1 MAAACGHGCAEPGGQ
16 SNVAGPEG
24 SLRDNFYVLL
34 TDLVDASAAVAG
46 TSARSAKIEQIA
58 ALLRHVPPG
67 EVKVAVAFLSG
78 EILQGQIG
86 VGYAALGGLLRVGAV
101 SDDPGAPEAPAA
113 APALT
118 LTDVNVAF
126 DAIGA
131 IAGPGSQ
138 VERRRLL
145 AEFFGRAT
153 EREREF
159 LVRLLTGDLGQGA
172 LEGIMT
178 DAVAKAAGV
187 PAEEVRRAHQL
198 GGSLPEV
205 AQAALGDVAQAALDG
220 PGPGDAGPGGDS
232 GDVRPDGDIRTAGPN
247 DRLPYAGPG
256 DRLLYAGRSDRLPH
270 AGPDGDSADDGTERG
285 DPAVRRALTA
295 LRSFTLRVGRPVR
308 PMLAASAPDIAAALG
323 RISPAAAEWKIDG
336 IRIQVHRVGG
346 QVAVFTRTL
355 EDITARVPEIAEA
368 ALSLQVASVVLDGE
382 AVALAP
388 DGRPRPFQVTA
399 ARTASQIDVGR
410 QRAETPLTPF
420 LFDLLHLNGA
430 DLIDAPASERHRLLS
445 QVVPAA
451 MLTPRTVTDD
461 PAAAQAFF
469 ADAVARGHEGLVL
482 KSLDS
487 PYRAGRRGS
496 EWIKVKPRHTL
507 DLVILAAEWGHGR
520 RRGVL
525 SNLHLG
531 ARDPDTGGLV
541 MLGKTFKGLT
551 DEMLAWQTGRL
562 LELADP
568 PLGGRE
574 HEDRREAFG
583 VVRVRPELVVEIAF
597 DGVQASRRYPGGLA
611 LRFARVIRF
620 RPDKSSAEADTIGAV
635 REIWAH
641 GAADEE

>member
-1 MAAACGHGCAEPGGQ
+1 
-16 SNVAGPEG
+16 
-24 SLRDNFYVLL
+24 VLL
-34 TDLVDASAAVAG
+34 NDLVEASAAVAG

-58 ALLRHVPPG
+58 ALLRHVPPS
-67 EVKVAVAFLSG
+67 EVRLAVAFLSG

-86 VGYAALGGLLRVGAV
+86 VGYAALGELLRVGAAV
-101 SDDPGAPEAPAA
+101 RDDPGLPEARAA
-113 APALT
+113 APTLT
-118 LTDVNVAF
+118 LTDVDVAF
-126 DAIGA
+126 EAIGA
-131 IAGPGSQ
+131 VAGPGSQ
-138 VERRRLL
+138 AERRRLL

-159 LVRLLTGDLGQGA
+159 LIRLLTGDLGQGA
-172 LEGIMT
+172 LQGIMT
-178 DAVAKAAGV
+178 DAVARAAGV

-205 AQAALGDVAQAALDG
+205 AQAALGGPALGGPAPDSPAPDSPGADG
-220 PGPGDAGPGGDS
+220 PRPDGAGPGGHQPDS
-232 GDVRPDGDIRTAGPN
+232 P
-247 DRLPYAGPG
+247 GPG
-256 DRLLYAGRSDRLPH
+256 A
-270 AGPDGDSADDGTERG
+270 DSADTD
-285 DPAVRRALTA
+285 AAARRALTA

-308 PMLAASAPDIAAALG
+308 PMLAASAPDIAAAFA

-336 IRIQVHRVGG
+336 IRIQVHRMGE

-368 ALSLQVASVVLDGE
+368 ALSLEVSAAVLDGE
-382 AVALAP
+382 AVALAR

-399 ARTASQIDVGR
+399 ARTASQIGVGR

-420 LFDLLHLNGA
+420 LFDLLHLDGT
-430 DLIDAPASERHRLLS
+430 DLIDVPASERQRLLS
-445 QVVPAA
+445 QVVPEA
-451 MLTPRTVTDD
+451 MLTPRIVTDD
-461 PAAAQAFF
+461 PAVAQDFF
-469 ADAVARGHEGLVL
+469 ADAVARGHEGVVV

-487 PYRAGRRGS
+487 PYRTGRRGS

-551 DEMLAWQTGRL
+551 DEMLAWQTTRL

-568 PLGGRE
+568 PLGARE
-574 HEDRREAFG
+574 QEDRREAFG

-611 LRFARVIRF
+611 LRFARVLRY
-620 RPDKSSAEADTIGAV
+620 RPDKNPAEADTIGAV

-641 GAADEE
+641 GAADEG

>member
-1 MAAACGHGCAEPGGQ
+1 
-16 SNVAGPEG
+16 
-24 SLRDNFYVLL
+24 VLL

-58 ALLRHVPPG
+58 ALLRHVPPS

-86 VGYAALGGLLRVGAV
+86 VGYAALGGLLRVGAGV
-101 SDDPGAPEAPAA
+101 RDDPGVPEARAA
-113 APALT
+113 APTLT
-118 LTDVNVAF
+118 LTDVDVAF
-126 DAIGA
+126 EAIGA
-131 IAGPGSQ
+131 VAGPGSQ
-138 VERRRLL
+138 AERRRLL

-159 LVRLLTGDLGQGA
+159 LVRLLAGDLGQGA

-178 DAVAKAAGV
+178 DAVARAAGV

-205 AQAALGDVAQAALDG
+205 AQAALGG
-220 PGPGDAGPGGDS
+220 
-232 GDVRPDGDIRTAGPN
+232 
-247 DRLPYAGPG
+247 
-256 DRLLYAGRSDRLPH
+256 
-270 AGPDGDSADDGTERG
+270 AGPDGPGAEGPRPDGPEPGDDSADADA
-285 DPAVRRALTA
+285 AVRRALTA

-336 IRIQVHRVGG
+336 IRIQVHRVGDR
-346 QVAVFTRTL
+346 VAVFTRTL

-368 ALSLQVASVVLDGE
+368 ALSLRVSAAVLDGE

-399 ARTASQIDVGR
+399 ARTASQVDVGR
-410 QRAETPLTPF
+410 QRAETPLSPF

-430 DLIDAPASERHRLLS
+430 DLIDAPASERHQLLS
-445 QVVPAA
+445 QVVPVA
-451 MLTPRTVTDD
+451 MLTPRIVTDD
-461 PAAAQAFF
+461 PAVAQDFF
-469 ADAVARGHEGLVL
+469 ADAVARGHEGVVL

-551 DEMLAWQTGRL
+551 DEMLAWQTTRL

-568 PLGGRE
+568 PLRDGE

-620 RPDKSSAEADTIGAV
+620 RPDKNPAEADTIGAV

-641 GAADEE
+641 AAADEG

>member
-1 MAAACGHGCAEPGGQ
+1 
-16 SNVAGPEG
+16 
-24 SLRDNFYVLL
+24 VLL

-58 ALLRHVPPG
+58 ALLRHVPPS

-86 VGYAALGGLLRVGAV
+86 VGYAALGGLLRVGAGV
-101 SDDPGAPEAPAA
+101 RDDPGVPEARAA

-118 LTDVNVAF
+118 LTDVDVAF
-126 DAIGA
+126 EAIGA
-131 IAGPGSQ
+131 VAGPGSQ
-138 VERRRLL
+138 AERRRLL

-159 LVRLLTGDLGQGA
+159 LVRLLAGDLGQGA

-178 DAVAKAAGV
+178 DAVARAAGV

-205 AQAALGDVAQAALDG
+205 AQAALGG
-220 PGPGDAGPGGDS
+220 
-232 GDVRPDGDIRTAGPN
+232 
-247 DRLPYAGPG
+247 
-256 DRLLYAGRSDRLPH
+256 
-270 AGPDGDSADDGTERG
+270 AGPDGPGAEGPRPDGPEPGDDSADADA
-285 DPAVRRALTA
+285 AVRRALTA

-336 IRIQVHRVGG
+336 IRIQVHRMGDR
-346 QVAVFTRTL
+346 VAVFTRTL

-368 ALSLQVASVVLDGE
+368 ALSLRVSAAVLDGE

-399 ARTASQIDVGR
+399 ARTASQVDVGR
-410 QRAETPLTPF
+410 QRAETPLSPF

-430 DLIDAPASERHRLLS
+430 DLIDAPASERHQLLS
-445 QVVPAA
+445 QVVPVA
-451 MLTPRTVTDD
+451 MLTPRIVTDD
-461 PAAAQAFF
+461 PAVAQDFF
-469 ADAVARGHEGLVL
+469 ADAVARGHEGVVL

-531 ARDPDTGGLV
+531 ARDPDTGSLV

-551 DEMLAWQTGRL
+551 DEMLAWQTTRL

-568 PLGGRE
+568 PLQDGE

-620 RPDKSSAEADTIGAV
+620 RPDKNPAEADTIGAV

-641 GAADEE
+641 AAADEG

>member
-1 MAAACGHGCAEPGGQ
+1 
-16 SNVAGPEG
+16 V
-24 SLRDNFYVLL
+24 RDNSCVLL
-34 TDLVDASAAVAG
+34 SDLVDASAAVAG

-58 ALLRHVPPG
+58 ALLRQVPPD
-67 EVKVAVAFLSG
+67 EVKVAVAFMSG
-78 EILQGQIG
+78 ELLQGQIG
-86 VGYAALGGLLRVGAV
+86 VGYAALSGLLFGPADRG
-101 SDDPGAPEAPAA
+101 DPGAAGPPAA
-113 APALT
+113 EPGLT

-126 DAIGA
+126 DAIGG
-131 IAGPGSQ
+131 ITGPGSQ
-138 VERRRLL
+138 AERRRLL
-145 AEFFGRAT
+145 GEFFGRAT

-159 LVRLLTGDLGQGA
+159 LVRLLTGDLRQGA

-187 PAEEVRRAHQL
+187 PADEVRRAHQL
-198 GGSLPEV
+198 GGWLPEV
-205 AQAALGDVAQAALDG
+205 AQAALGG
-220 PGPGDAGPGGDS
+220 PVPGDDAADGGI
-232 GDVRPDGDIRTAGPN
+232 GN
-247 DRLPYAGPG
+247 
-256 DRLLYAGRSDRLPH
+256 GRDL
-270 AGPDGDSADDGTERG
+270 
-285 DPAVRRALTA
+285 AVRRALAA

-308 PMLAASAPDIAAALG
+308 PMLAASAPDMAAALE

-336 IRIQVHRVGG
+336 IRIQVHRAGD

-355 EDITARVPEIAEA
+355 DDITARVPEIAEA
-368 ALSLQVASVVLDGE
+368 ALRLPVAYAVLDGE

-399 ARTASQIDVGR
+399 ARTASQTDVGR

-420 LFDLLHLNGA
+420 LFDLLYLNGA
-430 DLIDAPASERHRLLS
+430 DLIDAPASERQRLLS
-445 QVVPAA
+445 QVVPVA
-451 MLTPRTVTDD
+451 MLTPRIVTGDQD
-461 PAAAQAFF
+461 VAQAFF
-469 ADAVARGHEGLVL
+469 ADAVARGHEGVVL

-551 DEMLAWQTGRL
+551 DEMLAWQTTRL

-568 PLGGRE
+568 PVAGQD
-574 HEDRREAFG
+574 DRREAFG
-583 VVRVRPELVVEIAF
+583 VVRVHPELVVEIAF

-620 RPDKSSAEADTIGAV
+620 RPDKNPAEADTIGTI
-635 REIWAH
+635 REIWTR
-641 GAADEE
+641 GAADEA